1 MDLQRNTTRYFTPML
16 WLLGPFLLPSCQ
28 DKHNKSTFQDPII
41 AESWNPDQHIP
52 QIPQKIERPQRSSEH
67 EKQSMFIALPQL
79 LLLVH
84 VYSGHSLLL
93 NYIFS
98 SVSVGYIII
107 SIYIYKHS
115 FLAIDCNN
123 PMRFL
128 SDNSQYSSQR
138 SDLIIIQSVRSNM
151 KKQKKL
157 RQTKSIRTV
166 ETSSR
171 YFKKPTCKATVL

>member
-41 AESWNPDQHIP
+41 AELWNPDQHIP

-84 VYSGHSLLL
+84 VYSDHSLLL

-115 FLAIDCNN
+115 FLDIDCNN

-128 SDNSQYSSQR
+128 SL
-138 SDLIIIQSVRSNM
+138 DLISSSYSLSGVTWRNRRNWGRLNPLEPWKRLQDTWRNLPA
-151 KKQKKL
+151 KL
-157 RQTKSIRTV
+157 QYCEK
-166 ETSSR
+166 
-171 YFKKPTCKATVL
+171 F